1 MKGLIAFGANVNC
14 KNAFG
19 QTPLDLAQMHFH
31 REIIGLLESVGGESG
46 LSAKPRGPGAP
57 VWGEA
62 VAKDSIS
69 MPPAPQIQPS
79 KKWNVRCLT
88 GRWSNEDWGRV
99 LKLRS
104 GHIREEPGYSGGI

>member
-1 MKGLIAFGANVNC
+1 MIGQNYLSVVYLQVGDIQSVKGLIAFGANVNC

-46 LSAKPRGPGAP
+46 LRTKLGGPGAP

-69 MPPAPQIQPS
+69 VPPGPQIQPS
-79 KKWNVRCLT
+79 KKMECFV
-88 GRWSNEDWGRV
+88 V
-99 LKLRS
+99 
-104 GHIREEPGYSGGI
+104 